1 MCATDLVN
9 FWARFDPTHPSVWT
23 AKNSGVSFIG
33 PWPRIRLWGTMLCL
47 RRGHARRGH
56 VGSMCTW
63 SRVPLPLLTWWARFD
78 PSPPPSVWTSK
89 KNQASVI
96 MDLDL
101 EYVCGG
107 PCCACEGAIR
117 GKENLFLFL
126 DFKCYVQITL
136 KMTKL
141 QQSKYWM

>member
-1 MCATDLVN
+1 MLAQGPCAARPSRLYVHVVTGPSTTTDLVN
-9 FWARFDPTHPSVWT
+9 FWARFDPS
-23 AKNSGVSFIG
+23 
-33 PWPRIRLWGTMLCL
+33 
-47 RRGHARRGH
+47 
-56 VGSMCTW
+56 
-63 SRVPLPLLTWWARFD
+63 
-78 PSPPPSVWTSK
+78 PPSVWTSK

-96 MDLDL
+96 LDLDL

-107 PCCACEGAIR
+107 PCCACAGAIR
-117 GKENLFLFL
+117 GKGNLFLFL